1 MEERRRFPRRSVEG
15 DAASLPI
22 SHKVRVVDISSGG
35 VLLHAMTPLD
45 AGTRGALRL
54 SLAGRP
60 FAADVV
66 VQRVTSDAGPAAGY
80 RIGAKFLSVSAE
92 HLQVIERFIA
102 Q

>member
-1 MEERRRFPRRSVEG
+1 MEERRRFPRRSVQGESAG
-15 DAASLPI
+15 VPVSQQ
-22 SHKVRVVDISSGG
+22 VRVVDISSVG
-35 VLLHAMTPLD
+35 VLLHAARPLD
-45 AGTRGALRL
+45 TGTRAALRL
-54 SLAGRP
+54 SLGGQP

-92 HLQVIERFIA
+92 HLQVIERLIA